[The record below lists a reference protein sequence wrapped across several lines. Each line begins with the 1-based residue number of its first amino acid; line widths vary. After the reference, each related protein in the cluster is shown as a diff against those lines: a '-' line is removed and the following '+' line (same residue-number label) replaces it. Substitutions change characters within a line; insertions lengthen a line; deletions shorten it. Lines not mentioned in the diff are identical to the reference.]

1 MWTRRVVQRMIDAEL
16 GTDVEETTEKAA
28 DAAVAMSSVTEAA
41 NAVNGDGGTDGG
53 TGLAAEVAGD
63 VARHRE
69 QPTAGLMGR
78 GF

>member
-1 MWTRRVVQRMIDAEL
+1 
-16 GTDVEETTEKAA
+16 
-28 DAAVAMSSVTEAA
+28 VAMSSVTEAA
-41 NAVNGDGGTDGG
+41 NAVNGDAGANGG
-53 TGLAAEVAGD
+53 TGLGAEVAGD

>member
-1 MWTRRVVQRMIDAEL
+1 
-16 GTDVEETTEKAA
+16 
-28 DAAVAMSSVTEAA
+28 MSSVTAAA
-41 NAVNGDGGTDGG
+41 NVPDADGG
-53 TGLAAEVAGD
+53 TGVGAEAAGD

>member
-1 MWTRRVVQRMIDAEL
+1 
-16 GTDVEETTEKAA
+16 
-28 DAAVAMSSVTEAA
+28 MSSVTEAA
-41 NAVNGDGGTDGG
+41 NAADADGGANGG
-53 TGLAAEVAGD
+53 AGLGAEAAGS